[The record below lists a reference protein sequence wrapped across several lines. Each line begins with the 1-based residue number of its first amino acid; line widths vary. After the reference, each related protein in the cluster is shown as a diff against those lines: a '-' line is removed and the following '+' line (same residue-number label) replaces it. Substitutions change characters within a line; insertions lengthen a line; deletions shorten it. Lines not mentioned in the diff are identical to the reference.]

1 MKQIV
6 VLGAFILC
14 AAGIVLRLAV
24 ADRMPGR
31 RRG

>member
-31 RRG
+31 RKG